1 MKTKF
6 LRLFIPIT
14 PLLVVT
20 LGLIGIAVYSLVQSF
35 KEQPEYS
42 IYPAVFLVLFG
53 LAVILYFFERR
64 LLKHVAY
71 VKMVLAEVFLGFA
84 LYLGLS
90 YSNTNTQILFNTDS
104 DYILVLFDRPDSLA
118 MEFESNG
125 LFTKIL
131 TVNQGNVVHLN
142 IALAKSSDLQII
154 EPAHWEGV
162 YYQSGTYAGQGDT
175 LKYLYCFN
183 ERRNPI
189 PSNNNFQKVLP
200 KYVDS
205 LIELEFKNDVSRT
218 IEVSSLKHWPSEIEG
233 CSCYFSLNRQGF
245 EKEEYIFVSD
255 YIGDKAFMQF
265 NGQETRIKGVASMHE
280 NAEGQLRQVWSGPG
294 VEITLEVKQVSQ
306 LDETWQYEGHI
317 TFKSDSGAI
326 QQIPVY
332 GECGC

>member
-35 KEQPEYS
+35 SEQPEYA
-42 IYPAVFLVLFG
+42 IYPAVFLVLLG

-90 YSNTNTQILFNTDS
+90 YSNATTQIQFNTDS
-104 DYILVLFDRPDSLA
+104 DYILVLFDRPDSLLT
-118 MEFESNG
+118 EFESNG

-142 IALAKSSDLQII
+142 TALAKSSDLQII

-162 YYQSGTYAGQGDT
+162 YYQNGTFTRLGIDLNYI
-175 LKYLYCFN
+175 YCFN
-183 ERRNPI
+183 EKRNPI
-189 PSNNNFQKVLP
+189 PANDNYLKTLP

-205 LIELEFKNDVSRT
+205 LIAREL
-218 IEVSSLKHWPSEIEG
+218 
-233 CSCYFSLNRQGF
+233 
-245 EKEEYIFVSD
+245 
-255 YIGDKAFMQF
+255 
-265 NGQETRIKGVASMHE
+265 KG
-280 NAEGQLRQVWSGPG
+280 
-294 VEITLEVKQVSQ
+294 
-306 LDETWQYEGHI
+306 LD
-317 TFKSDSGAI
+317 
-326 QQIPVY
+326 
-332 GECGC
+332 